1 MVCVPG
7 EAAKGLTEFLS
18 DQAEV
23 EVIVWDGQGQP
34 PDRMEEIQF
43 WVPPFGWNVIEEL
56 PGILSAMPALEVI
69 QVTSAG
75 YDQFEGRLPP
85 HVRLCNGRGIHGGS
99 TSEWVLAVTLA
110 SLREIPRFVRAADDR
125 RWDYHSTDELAGKRV
140 LIIGAG
146 DLGQQTARRLRAFDA
161 EPVLVAR
168 TARDDI
174 HALSELPELL
184 PSADVVVLVVPKT
197 DETTGLVNAEFLAR
211 LRDGALVV
219 NAARGPVVDTAAL
232 LAELQSG
239 RLHAALDVT
248 DPEPLPTDHPLWS
261 APNLL
266 ITPHVG
272 GSVFGYAARAR
283 RLVAEQIARFAT
295 GEELINVVIDGD

>member
-1 MVCVPG
+1 L
-7 EAAKGLTEFLS
+7 AAALPS
-18 DQAEV
+18 DV
-23 EVIVWDGQGQP
+23 VVIVWDGRGQA
-34 PDRMEEIQF
+34 PDRIDEAQF
-43 WVPPFGWNVIEEL
+43 WVPPFGWNVLDEL
-56 PGILSAMPALEVI
+56 PGILAAMPNLEVV

-110 SLREIPRFVRAADDR
+110 SLREIPRFVRAADEQ

-146 DLGQQTARRLRAFDA
+146 DLGQQTARRVRAFDA

-174 HALSELPELL
+174 HAMSELPELL

-197 DETTGLVNAEFLAR
+197 EETTGLVDAKFLAQ

-219 NAARGPVVDTAAL
+219 NAARGPVVDTGAL
-232 LAELQSG
+232 LTELQSG

-248 DPEPLPTDHPLWS
+248 DPEPLPVDHPLWS
-261 APNLL
+261 APNLV

-272 GSVFGYAARAR
+272 GSVFGYATRAR
-283 RLVAEQIARFAT
+283 RLVADQIARFAS
-295 GEELINVVIDGD
+295 GEELINVVIAGD